1 ITPVQIICAR
11 DDVLVPWTCSQAL
24 NEALPH
30 SRLDVMDFG
39 GHACNVTAPQPFHSL
54 LYAGLASLAP
64 APHKETV

>member
-1 ITPVQIICAR
+1 M
-11 DDVLVPWTCSQAL
+11 LVPWTCSQAL
-24 NEALPH
+24 HEALPH